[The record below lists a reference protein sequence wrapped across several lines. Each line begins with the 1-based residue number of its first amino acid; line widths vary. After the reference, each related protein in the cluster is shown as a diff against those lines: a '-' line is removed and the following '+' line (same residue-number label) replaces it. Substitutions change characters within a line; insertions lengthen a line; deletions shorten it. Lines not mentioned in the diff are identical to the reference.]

1 MQAVSAVSFLN
12 KEINTA
18 KKLRQHLYFLMGNLQ
33 KRFYLEF
40 HNVFLLNTTLLQ
52 QSLLGTIP
60 QLVLRVHRVKNKCKC
75 ASGRKMTVSFL
86 VQLRFASCLVAFALS
101 V

>member
-12 KEINTA
+12 KEINTE

-40 HNVFLLNTTLLQ
+40 HNVFLLNTTLLN
-52 QSLLGTIP
+52 QSLLGALP
-60 QLVLRVHRVKNKCKC
+60 QLVLRRKIKSKG
-75 ASGRKMTVSFL
+75 ASRQNVTVSFL
-86 VQLRFASCLVAFALS
+86 LQLRFASCLVAFALS